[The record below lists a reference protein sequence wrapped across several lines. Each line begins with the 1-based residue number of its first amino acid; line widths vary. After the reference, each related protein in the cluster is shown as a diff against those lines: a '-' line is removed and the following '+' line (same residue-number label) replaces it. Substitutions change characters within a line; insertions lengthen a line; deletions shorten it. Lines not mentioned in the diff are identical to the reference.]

1 MHTRIYIYMYMYTRS
16 VRAFG
21 INLPL
26 CDSQPIFFFRFFT
39 LPFPPSFPFFLRFF
53 RFSSSFSF
61 SARTRFLPLL
71 LLRPIPSFPFDKSL
85 PEIPTKNH
93 VARSCSRYS
102 IGGYR
107 TVAILLNRFLLLSLS
122 PFSKRCTIQFSRK
135 IFFFFFF
142 FFCVSSSVFSPLFH
156 SCSLMNHKFGGAR
169 REARAASCNASQNRG
184 PFVRSIYL
192 SVNNYTLR
200 RCE

>member
-1 MHTRIYIYMYMYTRS
+1 MYTRS

-39 LPFPPSFPFFLRFF
+39 LPFPSLPFFLRFF

-122 PFSKRCTIQFSRK
+122 LSLFFQTLHNTIFAKDILFFLLLLLRIVLRLFSSFPF
-135 IFFFFFF
+135 
-142 FFCVSSSVFSPLFH
+142 L
-156 SCSLMNHKFGGAR
+156 
-169 REARAASCNASQNRG
+169 
-184 PFVRSIYL
+184 L
-192 SVNNYTLR
+192 SD
-200 RCE
+200 ES